1 YFFFFQ
7 AEDGIRGR
15 NVTGVQ
21 TCALPISIMYAPT
34 WEGENESNNYTSVDL
49 FGPQIVEAALR
60 APGTRLIYKPHP
72 RVESSKD
79 PAMSE
84 ANTRILELIAE
95 ANDSIGDESLQHQ
108 VLMQGNI
115 LAMF

>member
-1 YFFFFQ
+1 
-7 AEDGIRGR
+7 
-15 NVTGVQ
+15 
-21 TCALPISIMYAPT
+21 
-34 WEGENESNNYTSVDL
+34 SNNYTSVDL

-84 ANTRILELIAE
+84 TNTRILELIAE
-95 ANDSIGDESLQHQ
+95 ANESIGDESLQHQ

-115 LAMF
+115 LAMFDTVDVLITDISSVGLDYLHLQPNKPLALTEDRKSVV